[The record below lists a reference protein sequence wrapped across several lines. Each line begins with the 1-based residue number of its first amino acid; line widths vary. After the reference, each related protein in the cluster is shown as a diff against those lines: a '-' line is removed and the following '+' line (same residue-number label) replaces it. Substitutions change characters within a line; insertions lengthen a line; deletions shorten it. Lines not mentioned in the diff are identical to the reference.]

1 MSYKWHE
8 SCSPGWKQQDN
19 TFEFYLT
26 KGIAGNCPGDDTPKQ
41 GTYEFKERQ
50 ERKKMYLYSK
60 MKYKTREE
68 LLEEPRE
75 NLTVHERVAQSTLK
89 ENPDMTLE
97 EAIELLEM
105 IP

>member
-1 MSYKWHE
+1 
-8 SCSPGWKQQDN
+8 
-19 TFEFYLT
+19 
-26 KGIAGNCPGDDTPKQ
+26 
-41 GTYEFKERQ
+41 
-50 ERKKMYLYSK
+50 

-68 LLEEPRE
+68 LLAVPRE
-75 NLTVHERVAQSTLK
+75 ELTVHERVAQSTLR